1 MIFNYIIDWI
11 CHILYILYIHSWFL
25 IGCTVAASSF
35 WKVQSC
41 WFVNLQPC
49 DDGVVRQKLEL
60 KDECFSWFHEPFWF
74 HWQGRTV
81 IYAWLFPKLWGYPH
95 SIAQRFIFYLYD
107 VVMLFIQTGLFPSV
121 SQYRPL
127 GNHPTHKCLRQVE
140 RQVEKPTVQLGSLKR
155 VLVLMFATFVLC
167 LQVKLI

>member
-1 MIFNYIIDWI
+1 MSYI
-11 CHILYILYIHSWFL
+11 YILGFL
-25 IGCTVAASSF
+25 LVAQLRLLHF
-35 WKVQSC
+35 GRYKVVDLWTCSLVMLE
-41 WFVNLQPC
+41 W
-49 DDGVVRQKLEL
+49 VRQKLEL

-81 IYAWLFPKLWGYPH
+81 IYAWLFPRLWGYPH

-107 VVMLFIQTGLFPSV
+107 VVMLFIQRGLFRSV

-155 VLVLMFATFVLC
+155 VLVLMQRLC
-167 LQVKLI
+167 CVLQVKLI